1 MLPLSE
7 CPRHPFTILAQLLFI
22 TALHELPDVCQ
33 QFLLR
38 LWQTALNMEQIG
50 GMFVHEDGVV
60 VQAAHQFVYFLQF
73 FLLCRFCIQSFLN
86 GTIQWCARHPSVVC
100 K

>member
-7 CPRHPFTILAQLLFI
+7 CPRHSFTILAQLLFI
-22 TALHELPDVCQ
+22 TALHELLDVCQ

-38 LWQTALNMEQIG
+38 LWQTALDMEQIG
-50 GMFVHEDGVV
+50 GVFVHEDSVV
-60 VQAAHQFVYFLQF
+60 AQAAHQLVNIRLGVPKYQGISLMSASI
-73 FLLCRFCIQSFLN
+73 CSMGDFLN
-86 GTIQWCARHPSVVC
+86 FLSL